1 MTIDAND
8 GENAGIGRPPS
19 LTADRSAGTGLAVAS
34 LVLGIVAIL
43 LSAACVGA
51 ICGVVGLIL
60 AVIHLR
66 GSRALR
72 PMAWWGLG
80 LSIAGLVLAV
90 AFTIYAGQAF
100 RQIAKRMGQS
110 GSRTYQQWVGKEAPD
125 IALKDLDGK
134 PLVLSQLRGRRVV
147 LDFWATWCPPC
158 KREIPHF
165 VKLSN
170 TYDADELVIIGISS
184 EDEAT
189 IRSFRGSR
197 GIKYPLATARVL
209 PSPYGDIKSIP
220 TTFFI
225 DRKGIIR
232 DVLVGYHDFAQLNAH
247 VIALDQPYDPNS

>member
-1 MTIDAND
+1 MVDPEEPESRYSV
-8 GENAGIGRPPS
+8 GPPPLRS
-19 LTADRSAGTGLAVAS
+19 EESAGTGLAVAS
-34 LVLGIVAIL
+34 LVLGILAIL
-43 LSAACVGA
+43 LSAACVGGV
-51 ICGVVGLIL
+51 CGLVGLIL

-66 GSRALR
+66 SSRALR

-80 LSIAGLVLAV
+80 LSIAGLLLAM
-90 AFTIYAGQAF
+90 AFTVYAGRAF
-100 RQIAKRMGQS
+100 RQIREHIGQS
-110 GSRTYQQWVGKEAPD
+110 GSRTYQQWVGKESPD

-134 PLVLSQLRGRRVV
+134 SLVLSELRGRGVV

-170 TYDADELVIIGISS
+170 TYDVDELVIIGLSS
-184 EDEAT
+184 ESEAT
-189 IRSFRGSR
+189 IRSFRDSR
-197 GIKYPLATARVL
+197 GIEYPLATARNL
-209 PSPYGDIKSIP
+209 PSPYGDIRSIP

-247 VIALDQPYDPNS
+247 VIALDQPPDPNV